1 MGMKVNRDGRR
12 GKGPKTLLL
21 VPSFFPLILWYL
33 GKKHSVFPKS
43 ENTIIFDSPE
53 LISGRVIKNSSRGI
67 EYYSPSVVTTTIH
80 FRTRKPLNSKEHG
93 NRNRFDLTKIA
104 LKYSEP
110 NWGNKSKL
118 LMAQDMWIYS
128 SSLGH
133 NITKGFRYHIG
144 NHIKNIP
151 IQKYC
156 SLNGDLYDAK
166 HTPGFV
172 SRIISK
178 TSVTI
183 NRKTVSTS
191 YGGDSRNFKNT
202 KQTHIYEK
210 VTTPIISR
218 KILRISSQRQK
229 IILIFKRKTKKPFL
243 VKNNSTFNLNCP
255 SRADGTSPKTYEG
268 PSFIF
273 NFPYRFRKTESFI
286 TLSLG
291 GRAGQIQIERSS
303 RLESKH
309 TESLEVK
316 IRETSSVFNIRKSK
330 RYTITQNIMGILH
343 KFLSHI
349 QLLKLMLAHLKLEFC
364 IHKLALLV
372 CVSKTRISE
381 CAYEKEKHGK
391 LEICPHKIA
400 GLGCVDKTRI
410 SSCTHES
417 KHTVKLE
424 ICQCKLATTL
434 IRILKTKISLL
445 KANFYK
451 ITSNINIARGSRVCI
466 YLFSLVHITHK
477 HNK

>member
-33 GKKHSVFPKS
+33 VKKHSVFPKS

-53 LISGRVIKNSSRGI
+53 LILGRVIPNSPREI
-67 EYYSPSVVTTTIH
+67 EYYSPSVVTTTTH
-80 FRTRKPLNSKEHG
+80 FRTR
-93 NRNRFDLTKIA
+93 KIA

-128 SSLGH
+128 SSLGYT
-133 NITKGFRYHIG
+133 IKGFRYYIG
-144 NHIKNIP
+144 NHVKNIP
-151 IQKYC
+151 TQQYY

-229 IILIFKRKTKKPFL
+229 IILIFKRETKKPFF

-255 SRADGTSPKTYEG
+255 LRADGTSLKTYEG

-273 NFPYRFRKTESFI
+273 PYRFRKSESFI

-303 RLESKH
+303 RLESTN

-316 IRETSSVFNIRKSK
+316 ISSVFNIRKSK
-330 RYTITQNIMGILH
+330 RYIITQTIMGILH

-349 QLLKLMLAHLKLEFC
+349 QFLKLMSACLKLEFC
-364 IHKLALLV
+364 KHKLVLLV
-372 CVSKTRISE
+372 CVPKTRISE
-381 CAYEKEKHGK
+381 CAYEEKHGK

-400 GLGCVDKTRI
+400 ELGCVDKTRI

-417 KHTVKLE
+417 KHTMKLE
-424 ICQCKLATTL
+424 ICQCKLATAL

-445 KANFYK
+445 KTNFYK
-451 ITSNINIARGSRVCI
+451 ITSNTNIARGSRVCI
-466 YLFSLVHITHK
+466 YLFSLVYTTHK
-477 HNK
+477 YNE

>member
-33 GKKHSVFPKS
+33 VNKHSVFPKS

-53 LISGRVIKNSSRGI
+53 VILGRVIPNSSRGI

-133 NITKGFRYHIG
+133 NIKGFRYHIG

-218 KILRISSQRQK
+218 KILRISFQRQK
-229 IILIFKRKTKKPFL
+229 KILIFKRKTKNPFL
-243 VKNNSTFNLNCP
+243 VKNNSTSNLNCP

-273 NFPYRFRKTESFI
+273 KFPYRFRKTESFI

-303 RLESKH
+303 RLESTHTH

-316 IRETSSVFNIRKSK
+316 ISSVFNIRKSK
-330 RYTITQNIMGILH
+330 RYIITQNIMGILH

-349 QLLKLMLAHLKLEFC
+349 QFLKLMLARLKLEFC
-364 IHKLALLV
+364 KHKLVLLV
-372 CVSKTRISE
+372 CVPKTRISE
-381 CAYEKEKHGK
+381 CAYEKKHGK
-391 LEICPHKIA
+391 LEICPYKTA
-400 GLGCVDKTRI
+400 ELGCVDKTRI

-445 KANFYK
+445 KTNFYK

-477 HNK
+477 YNE

>member
-21 VPSFFPLILWYL
+21 VPSFFPLILWY
-33 GKKHSVFPKS
+33 SVFPKS

-53 LISGRVIKNSSRGI
+53 LILGRVIPNSPREI
-67 EYYSPSVVTTTIH
+67 EYYSPSVVTTTTH
-80 FRTRKPLNSKEHG
+80 FRTR
-93 NRNRFDLTKIA
+93 KIA

-128 SSLGH
+128 SSLGYT
-133 NITKGFRYHIG
+133 IKGFRYYIG
-144 NHIKNIP
+144 NHLKNIP
-151 IQKYC
+151 TQQYY

-229 IILIFKRKTKKPFL
+229 IILIFKRETKKPFF

-255 SRADGTSPKTYEG
+255 LRADGTSLKTYEG

-273 NFPYRFRKTESFI
+273 KFPYRFRKSESFI

-303 RLESKH
+303 QLESTN

-316 IRETSSVFNIRKSK
+316 ISSVFNIRKSK
-330 RYTITQNIMGILH
+330 RYIITQTIMGILH

-349 QLLKLMLAHLKLEFC
+349 QFLKLMSACLKLEFC
-364 IHKLALLV
+364 KHKLVLLV
-372 CVSKTRISE
+372 CVPKTRISE
-381 CAYEKEKHGK
+381 CAYEKKHGK

-400 GLGCVDKTRI
+400 ELGCVDKTRI

-417 KHTVKLE
+417 KHTMKLE
-424 ICQCKLATTL
+424 ICQCKLATAL

-451 ITSNINIARGSRVCI
+451 ITSNTNIARGSRVCI
-466 YLFSLVHITHK
+466 YLFSLMYTTHK
-477 HNK
+477 YNE

>member
-21 VPSFFPLILWYL
+21 VPNFFPLILWYL
-33 GKKHSVFPKS
+33 VKKHSVFPKS

-53 LISGRVIKNSSRGI
+53 LILGRVIPNSPREI
-67 EYYSPSVVTTTIH
+67 EYYSPSVVTTTTH
-80 FRTRKPLNSKEHG
+80 FRTR
-93 NRNRFDLTKIA
+93 KIA

-144 NHIKNIP
+144 NHLKNIHT
-151 IQKYC
+151 QKYC

-229 IILIFKRKTKKPFL
+229 IILIFKRETKKPFF

-255 SRADGTSPKTYEG
+255 LRADGTSLKTYEG

-273 NFPYRFRKTESFI
+273 PYRFRKSESFI

-303 RLESKH
+303 RLESTN

-316 IRETSSVFNIRKSK
+316 ISSVFNIRKSK
-330 RYTITQNIMGILH
+330 RYIITQTIMGILH

-349 QLLKLMLAHLKLEFC
+349 QFLKLMSACLKLEFC
-364 IHKLALLV
+364 KHKLVLLV
-372 CVSKTRISE
+372 CVPKTRISE
-381 CAYEKEKHGK
+381 CAYEKKHGK

-400 GLGCVDKTRI
+400 ELGCVDKTRI

-417 KHTVKLE
+417 KHTMKLE
-424 ICQCKLATTL
+424 ICQCKLATAL

-445 KANFYK
+445 KTNFYK
-451 ITSNINIARGSRVCI
+451 ITSNTNIARGSRVCI
-466 YLFSLVHITHK
+466 YLFSLVYTTHK
-477 HNK
+477 YNE

>member
-1 MGMKVNRDGRR
+1 MKVNRDGRR

-21 VPSFFPLILWYL
+21 VPNFFPLILWYL
-33 GKKHSVFPKS
+33 VKKHSVFPKP

-53 LISGRVIKNSSRGI
+53 LILGRVIPNSSRGI
-67 EYYSPSVVTTTIH
+67 EYYSPSVVTTTTH
-80 FRTRKPLNSKEHG
+80 FRTR
-93 NRNRFDLTKIA
+93 KIA

-133 NITKGFRYHIG
+133 NITKDFRYYIG
-144 NHIKNIP
+144 THPKTIH

-218 KILRISSQRQK
+218 KILRISFQRQK
-229 IILIFKRKTKKPFL
+229 IILIFKRKTKNPFL

-273 NFPYRFRKTESFI
+273 KFPYRFRKTESFI

-303 RLESKH
+303 RLESIHTH

-316 IRETSSVFNIRKSK
+316 ISSVFNIRKSK
-330 RYTITQNIMGILH
+330 RYIITQNIMGILH

-349 QLLKLMLAHLKLEFC
+349 QFLKLMLARLKLEFC
-364 IHKLALLV
+364 KHKLVLLV
-372 CVSKTRISE
+372 CVPKTRISE

-391 LEICPHKIA
+391 LEICPYKIA
-400 GLGCVDKTRI
+400 VLGCVDKTRI

-424 ICQCKLATTL
+424 ICQCKLATL
-434 IRILKTKISLL
+434 IRILKTKISFL
-445 KANFYK
+445 KASIYYK
-451 ITSNINIARGSRVCI
+451 ITSNTNITRGNRVCI

-477 HNK
+477 YNE

>member
-21 VPSFFPLILWYL
+21 VPSFFPLILWY
-33 GKKHSVFPKS
+33 SVFPKS

-53 LISGRVIKNSSRGI
+53 LILGRVIPNSSRVI
-67 EYYSPSVVTTTIH
+67 EYYSPSVVTTTTH
-80 FRTRKPLNSKEHG
+80 FRTR
-93 NRNRFDLTKIA
+93 KIA

-128 SSLGH
+128 SSLGYT
-133 NITKGFRYHIG
+133 IKGFRYYIG
-144 NHIKNIP
+144 NHLKNIP
-151 IQKYC
+151 TQQYY

-218 KILRISSQRQK
+218 KMLRISSQRQK
-229 IILIFKRKTKKPFL
+229 ITLTFKRETKKPFF
-243 VKNNSTFNLNCP
+243 VNNPTFNLNCP
-255 SRADGTSPKTYEG
+255 LRADGISLKTYEG

-273 NFPYRFRKTESFI
+273 KFPYRFRKSESFI

-303 RLESKH
+303 RLESTN

-316 IRETSSVFNIRKSK
+316 ISSVFNIRKSK
-330 RYTITQNIMGILH
+330 RYIITQTIMGILH

-349 QLLKLMLAHLKLEFC
+349 QFLKLMSACLKLEFC
-364 IHKLALLV
+364 KHKLVLLV
-372 CVSKTRISE
+372 CVPKTRISE
-381 CAYEKEKHGK
+381 CAYEKKHGK

-400 GLGCVDKTRI
+400 ELGCVDKTRI

-417 KHTVKLE
+417 KHTMKLE
-424 ICQCKLATTL
+424 ICQCKLATAL

-451 ITSNINIARGSRVCI
+451 ITSNTNIARGSRVCI
-466 YLFSLVHITHK
+466 YLFSLVYTTHK
-477 HNK
+477 YNE

>member
-1 MGMKVNRDGRR
+1 MKVNRDGRR

-21 VPSFFPLILWYL
+21 VPNFFPLILWYL
-33 GKKHSVFPKS
+33 AKKHSVFPKS

-53 LISGRVIKNSSRGI
+53 LISGRVIQNSSRGI

-133 NITKGFRYHIG
+133 NIKGFRYHIG
-144 NHIKNIP
+144 NHPKNIHT
-151 IQKYC
+151 QKYC

-218 KILRISSQRQK
+218 KILRISFQRQK
-229 IILIFKRKTKKPFL
+229 IILIFKRKTKNPFL
-243 VKNNSTFNLNCP
+243 VKNNSTSNLNCP
-255 SRADGTSPKTYEG
+255 SRADGTSAKTYEG

-273 NFPYRFRKTESFI
+273 KFPYRFRKTESFI

-316 IRETSSVFNIRKSK
+316 ISSVFNIRKSK
-330 RYTITQNIMGILH
+330 RYIITQNIMGILH

-349 QLLKLMLAHLKLEFC
+349 QFLKLMLARLKLEFC
-364 IHKLALLV
+364 KHKLVLLV
-372 CVSKTRISE
+372 CVPKTRISE
-381 CAYEKEKHGK
+381 CAYEKKHGK
-391 LEICPHKIA
+391 LEICPYKTA
-400 GLGCVDKTRI
+400 ELGCVDKTRI

-424 ICQCKLATTL
+424 ICQCKLATL

-445 KANFYK
+445 KATNFYK

-477 HNK
+477 YNE

>member
-33 GKKHSVFPKS
+33 VKKHSVFPKS

-53 LISGRVIKNSSRGI
+53 LILGRVIPNSSRVI
-67 EYYSPSVVTTTIH
+67 EYYSPSVVTTTTH
-80 FRTRKPLNSKEHG
+80 FRTR
-93 NRNRFDLTKIA
+93 KIA

-144 NHIKNIP
+144 NHSKNIHT
-151 IQKYC
+151 QKYC

-218 KILRISSQRQK
+218 KMLRISSQRQK
-229 IILIFKRKTKKPFL
+229 ITLTFKRETKKPFFI
-243 VKNNSTFNLNCP
+243 KNNSTFNLNCP
-255 SRADGTSPKTYEG
+255 LRADGTSLKTYEG

-273 NFPYRFRKTESFI
+273 PYRFRKSESFI

-303 RLESKH
+303 RLESTN

-316 IRETSSVFNIRKSK
+316 ISSVFNIRKSK
-330 RYTITQNIMGILH
+330 RYIITQTIMGILH

-349 QLLKLMLAHLKLEFC
+349 QFLKLMSACLKLEFC
-364 IHKLALLV
+364 KHKLVLLV
-372 CVSKTRISE
+372 CVPKTRISE
-381 CAYEKEKHGK
+381 CAYEKKHGK

-400 GLGCVDKTRI
+400 ELGCVDKTRI

-417 KHTVKLE
+417 KHTMKLE
-424 ICQCKLATTL
+424 ICQCKLATAL

-451 ITSNINIARGSRVCI
+451 ITSNTNIARGSRVCI
-466 YLFSLVHITHK
+466 YLFSLVYTTHK
-477 HNK
+477 YNE

>member
-33 GKKHSVFPKS
+33 VKKHSVFPKS

-53 LISGRVIKNSSRGI
+53 LILGRVIPNSPREI
-67 EYYSPSVVTTTIH
+67 EYYSPSVVTTTTH
-80 FRTRKPLNSKEHG
+80 FRTR
-93 NRNRFDLTKIA
+93 KIA

-128 SSLGH
+128 SSLGYT
-133 NITKGFRYHIG
+133 IKGFRYYIG
-144 NHIKNIP
+144 NHLKNIP
-151 IQKYC
+151 TQQYY

-229 IILIFKRKTKKPFL
+229 IILIFKRETKKPFF

-255 SRADGTSPKTYEG
+255 LRADGTSLKTYEG

-273 NFPYRFRKTESFI
+273 PYRFRKSESFI

-303 RLESKH
+303 RLESTHTH

-316 IRETSSVFNIRKSK
+316 ISSVFNIRKSK
-330 RYTITQNIMGILH
+330 RYIITQTIMGILH

-349 QLLKLMLAHLKLEFC
+349 QFLKLMSACLKLEFC
-364 IHKLALLV
+364 KHKLVLLV
-372 CVSKTRISE
+372 CVPKTRISE
-381 CAYEKEKHGK
+381 CAYEKKHGK

-400 GLGCVDKTRI
+400 ELGCVDKTRI

-417 KHTVKLE
+417 KHTMKLE
-424 ICQCKLATTL
+424 ICQCKLATAL

-451 ITSNINIARGSRVCI
+451 ITSNTNIARGSRVCI
-466 YLFSLVHITHK
+466 YLFSLVYTTHK
-477 HNK
+477 YNE

>member
-33 GKKHSVFPKS
+33 VKKHSVFPKS

-53 LISGRVIKNSSRGI
+53 LILGRVIPNSSRGI

-80 FRTRKPLNSKEHG
+80 FRTR
-93 NRNRFDLTKIA
+93 KIA

-133 NITKGFRYHIG
+133 NITKGFRYHIR
-144 NHIKNIP
+144 NHPKNIHT
-151 IQKYC
+151 QKYC

-218 KILRISSQRQK
+218 KILRISFQRQK
-229 IILIFKRKTKKPFL
+229 IILIFKRKTKNPFL
-243 VKNNSTFNLNCP
+243 VKNNSTSNLNCP
-255 SRADGTSPKTYEG
+255 SRADGTNLKTYEG

-273 NFPYRFRKTESFI
+273 KFPYRFRKTESFI

-303 RLESKH
+303 RLESTHTH

-316 IRETSSVFNIRKSK
+316 ISSVFNIRKSK
-330 RYTITQNIMGILH
+330 RYIITQNIMGILH

-349 QLLKLMLAHLKLEFC
+349 QFLKLMLARLKLEFC

-424 ICQCKLATTL
+424 ICQCKLATL

-445 KANFYK
+445 KANYE
-451 ITSNINIARGSRVCI
+451 ITLKTNITRGSRVCI

-477 HNK
+477 HNE

>member
-33 GKKHSVFPKS
+33 VNKHSVFPKS

-53 LISGRVIKNSSRGI
+53 VILGRVIPNSSRGI
-67 EYYSPSVVTTTIH
+67 EYYSPSVVTTTTH
-80 FRTRKPLNSKEHG
+80 FRTR
-93 NRNRFDLTKIA
+93 KIA

-133 NITKGFRYHIG
+133 NIKGFRYHIG

-218 KILRISSQRQK
+218 KILRISFQRQK
-229 IILIFKRKTKKPFL
+229 IILIFKRKTKNPFL

-273 NFPYRFRKTESFI
+273 KFPYRFRKTESFI

-303 RLESKH
+303 RLESTHTH

-316 IRETSSVFNIRKSK
+316 ISSVFNIRKSK
-330 RYTITQNIMGILH
+330 RYIITQNIMGILH

-349 QLLKLMLAHLKLEFC
+349 QFLKLMLARLKLEFC
-364 IHKLALLV
+364 KHKLVLLV
-372 CVSKTRISE
+372 CVPKTRISE
-381 CAYEKEKHGK
+381 CAYEKKHGK
-391 LEICPHKIA
+391 LEICPYKTA
-400 GLGCVDKTRI
+400 ELGCVDKTRI

-445 KANFYK
+445 KANLYK

-477 HNK
+477 YNE